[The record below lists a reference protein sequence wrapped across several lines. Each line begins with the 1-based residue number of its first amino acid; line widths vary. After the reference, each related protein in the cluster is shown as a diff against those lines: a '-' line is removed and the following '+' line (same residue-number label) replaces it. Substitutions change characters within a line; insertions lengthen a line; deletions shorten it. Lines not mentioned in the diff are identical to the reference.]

1 MNDEDQST
9 LPIDSATSSHASLPE
24 NSWSPDASRLEALAE
39 FAAGAGHEIN
49 NPLAT
54 ILGRVQLLL
63 PGESHPDRRKH
74 LETIM
79 SQTLRIRDMI
89 GDLMLFARPPAPQR
103 AMVDLKQLVEAV
115 CLKQKP
121 EIQIAGCE
129 LEFTSELVETTTGSH
144 NKSGE
149 FQAYFDRHQLS
160 IVVAELLRNARQAMK
175 ENGGIVRVH
184 LSRITDGDLPQLQLI
199 VTDTGRGFS
208 ALDQRHAFDPF
219 YSGRQA
225 GRGIGF
231 GLCKVWQ
238 IVRQHHGT
246 IAIDS
251 QPEGPTSITITI
263 PVEGPT
269 KP

>member
-1 MNDEDQST
+1 MNDEDQPT
-9 LPIDSATSSHASLPE
+9 LPIDTATSSNASLSE

-103 AMVDLKQLVEAV
+103 ALVDVKQLVETV

-129 LEFTSELVETTTGSH
+129 LEFTSELLETTPEGHSETG
-144 NKSGE
+144 K
-149 FQAYFDRHQLS
+149 FLAFIDRHQLS

-175 ENGGIVRVH
+175 ENGGVIRVY
-184 LSRITDGDLPQLQLI
+184 LSRITDGLPQLQLI
-199 VTDTGRGFS
+199 VADTGRGFS
-208 ALDQRHAFDPF
+208 ALDQQHAFDPF

-263 PVEGPT
+263 PVEEPME
-269 KP
+269 P

>member
-1 MNDEDQST
+1 MNDEDQPT
-9 LPIDSATSSHASLPE
+9 LPIDTATSSNASLSE

-103 AMVDLKQLVEAV
+103 AMVDLKQLVEEV
-115 CLKQKP
+115 CRKQKS
-121 EIQIAGCE
+121 EIQLAGCE
-129 LEFTSELVETTTGSH
+129 LEFSCETCQTTAHQPIEPVRFEASV
-144 NKSGE
+144 
-149 FQAYFDRHQLS
+149 DRHQWA

-175 ENGGIVRVH
+175 ENGGVVSVR
-184 LSRITDGDLPQLQLI
+184 LLRIAEATPRIALTITDP
-199 VTDTGRGFS
+199 GRGFS
-208 ALDQRHAFDPF
+208 AIDQQHAFDPF
-219 YSGRQA
+219 YSGREA

-238 IVRQHHGT
+238 IVRQHEGT
-246 IAIDS
+246 IVIQS
-251 QPEGPTSITITI
+251 QPQGPTTVTVTVPALQTTES
-263 PVEGPT
+263 
-269 KP
+269 